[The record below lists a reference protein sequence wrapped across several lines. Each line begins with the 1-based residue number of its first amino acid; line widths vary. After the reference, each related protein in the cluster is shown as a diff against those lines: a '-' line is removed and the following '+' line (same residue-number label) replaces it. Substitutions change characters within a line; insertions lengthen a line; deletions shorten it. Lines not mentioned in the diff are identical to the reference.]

1 MHARKCVYM
10 RCTRLGLLKEK
21 RHADLCL
28 FCHTA
33 TRVKLNPGKIRL
45 EIDIKIEMKSSMVF
59 TGLFWNGPFEM
70 RPEPWPSRPGFGFPV
85 RWPFEF
91 SCFREQAVLDNDQK
105 YVKWNMTPKRKK
117 NSGTVPYT
125 VPYVLCY
132 TVHELTSL
140 VTVCLCVGLSS
151 LFSIISFPFFLQLWI
166 AHEIQKFSLQL

>member
-1 MHARKCVYM
+1 MYICIYKDMHARKCVYM

-70 RPEPWPSRPGFGFPV
+70 RPEPWPSRPGFWFPV
-85 RWPFEF
+85 RWPFVF

-105 YVKWNMTPKRKK
+105 YVKWNMTPKKEK
-117 NSGTVPYT
+117 NFRYCAIYCALCTVLYST
-125 VPYVLCY
+125 WADVACYCVSLCRTLVP
-132 TVHELTSL
+132 
-140 VTVCLCVGLSS
+140 
-151 LFSIISFPFFLQLWI
+151 LFN
-166 AHEIQKFSLQL
+166 H